1 MGKRFWSYRCRQIPY
16 PYYGFM
22 NTTKTMVPECQ
33 LITSPKFLI
42 IIRENI
48 IEVNLRGQVM
58 SVPQK
63 GVNNENRK

>member
-1 MGKRFWSYRCRQIPY
+1 
-16 PYYGFM
+16 M